1 MYMTKQNFNRAA
13 VKALLPP
20 EEDQWYLDM
29 VQEGHDNTLAYLNTE
44 KSIL

>member
-29 VQEGHDNTLAYLNTE
+29 VQEGHDNTLEYLKTE
-44 KSIL
+44 NSIL